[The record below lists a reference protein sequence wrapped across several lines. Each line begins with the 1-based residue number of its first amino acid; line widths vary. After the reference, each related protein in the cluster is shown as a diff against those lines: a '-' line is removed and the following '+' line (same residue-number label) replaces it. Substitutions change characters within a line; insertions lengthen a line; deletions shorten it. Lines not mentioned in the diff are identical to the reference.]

1 MARMLLLSAMTDST
15 HDPHNPFG
23 GLDLLSSSVVLLDE
37 DLRIRYMNSAAE
49 NLLAL
54 SSKAVRG
61 MLPRNTLGRAML
73 KKLKIYAGAEHPHAA
88 QNPAPLELQY

>member
-61 MLPRNTLGRAML
+61 MRFDSVVSTSSPAGWPHPPTPR
-73 KKLKIYAGAEHPHAA
+73 
-88 QNPAPLELQY
+88 